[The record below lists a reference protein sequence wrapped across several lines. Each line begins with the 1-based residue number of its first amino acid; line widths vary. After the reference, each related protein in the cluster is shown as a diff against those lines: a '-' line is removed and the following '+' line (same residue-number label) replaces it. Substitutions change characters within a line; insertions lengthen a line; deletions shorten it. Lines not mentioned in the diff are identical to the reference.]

1 MVVEIPPGAAAVTAG
16 KTIAGGSSTE
26 IPPVAVAAAVGRQF
40 AVGRTDSTEI
50 PPGVTAAMAVTGNQ
64 STSEGGDSESTT
76 GRQPAAARL

>member
-16 KTIAGGSSTE
+16 KTVAGGNSAE
-26 IPPVAVAAAVGRQF
+26 IPPAMAAVGRQL

-64 STSEGGDSESTT
+64 STSEGGDSDSTA